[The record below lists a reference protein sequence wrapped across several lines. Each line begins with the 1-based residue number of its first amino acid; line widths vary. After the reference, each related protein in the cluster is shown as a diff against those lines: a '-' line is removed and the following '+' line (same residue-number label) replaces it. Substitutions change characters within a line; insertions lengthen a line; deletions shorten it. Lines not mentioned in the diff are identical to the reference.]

1 MCVCTNP
8 SPTRRRWQDPAV
20 QVALPGLTKPCIT
33 RPTAPARGVGDNS
46 YDDHTTTSTSSET
59 PTRCILNCILSML
72 NILSLILSD
81 SRCLLRSTPNI
92 HSIFGF
98 SDVEHTFSN
107 TFQRQI
113 PPQKHPQDSFYTLF
127 FVCWAYFVQNFPTA
141 YASRIHSILYFSYVE
156 HTFSNTFSRQAPPQK
171 HPHDAFYIVFFVC
184 WAYCHQ

>member
-1 MCVCTNP
+1 MSLVMFM
-8 SPTRRRWQDPAV
+8 
-20 QVALPGLTKPCIT
+20 ALSQKP
-33 RPTAPARGVGDNS
+33 PVVGTAD
-46 YDDHTTTSTSSET
+46 TSSET